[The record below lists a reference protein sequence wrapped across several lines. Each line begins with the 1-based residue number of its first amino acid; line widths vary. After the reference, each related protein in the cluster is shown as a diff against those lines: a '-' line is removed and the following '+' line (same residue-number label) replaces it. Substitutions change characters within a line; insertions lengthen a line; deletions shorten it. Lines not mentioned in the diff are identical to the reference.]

1 LRQNKYLISLWE
13 RKLIQRNTNRNN
25 KRAKM
30 DMNIQEKEGPW
41 SRGKYNSMNSNPA
54 HPVIMA

>member
-1 LRQNKYLISLWE
+1 LISLWE